1 MNPPA
6 ETPVSTGLMSA
17 KGMSSLVY
25 LVLLIPLALMAFNY
39 FVM

>member
-1 MNPPA
+1 M
-6 ETPVSTGLMSA
+6 MSV
-17 KGMSSLVY
+17 KGMGSLVY

>member
-6 ETPVSTGLMSA
+6 EVPASTGLMSA
-17 KGMSSLVY
+17 KGMSNLMY

>member
-1 MNPPA
+1 MNPPT
-6 ETPVSTGLMSA
+6 ESTTSTSLMTA
-17 KGMSSLVY
+17 KGVSSLIY